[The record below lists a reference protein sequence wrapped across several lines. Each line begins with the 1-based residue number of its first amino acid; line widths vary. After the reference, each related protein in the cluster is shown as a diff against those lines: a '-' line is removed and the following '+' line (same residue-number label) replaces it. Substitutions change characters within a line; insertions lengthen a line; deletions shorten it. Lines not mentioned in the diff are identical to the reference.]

1 MADAEIIKE
10 KNKNSKLRNDKT
22 MNIIKH
28 LRLQHNRSQ
37 GFLAYKCGVS
47 QQAVAKWESGSARP
61 SYQHLKTL
69 AKIFDCELEFIGDE
83 LNGNGKRV

>member
-1 MADAEIIKE
+1 
-10 KNKNSKLRNDKT
+10 
-22 MNIIKH
+22 MNIIKR

-37 GFLAYKCGVS
+37 GYLAYKCGVS
-47 QQAVAKWESGSARP
+47 QQAVAKWESGSAIP
-61 SYQHLKTL
+61 NYQHLKTL